1 MHWFVVILVFWS
13 SPVLALAESDCLS
26 APYTHAETAEQH
38 HLAGLL
44 AEIRVLLAPFPA
56 LTESLERFGPALC
69 LADQLDG
76 AEGYLD
82 PEAMAIVLRRNVPR
96 DLQLGI
102 LLHELRHLDQFGR
115 GFCPSGTLT
124 MQENARAVFAMEADA
139 SAISLLVAWEGLMMG
154 QPAVWEALLN
164 WPSQNDIAIR
174 LAQEFFRSAD
184 PATMAAEAFAQW
196 YARGDRRER
205 YYVESCSAYLDRQ
218 DAGHAL
224 PGTGA
229 LPDEY
234 LERLCLLPQGGR
246 YFCAYPTGF
255 SR

>member
-1 MHWFVVILVFWS
+1 MRWFVAFLVFWS
-13 SPVLALAESDCLS
+13 SPVFALAEKDCLR

-38 HLAGLL
+38 HLVGLL
-44 AEIRVLLAPFPA
+44 SEIRLLLAPFPA
-56 LTESLERFGPALC
+56 LAESLERFGPALC

-82 PEAMAIVLRRNVPR
+82 PEEMAIVLRRNVSR

-102 LLHELRHLDQFGR
+102 LLHELRHLEQFGR

-139 SAISLLVAWEGLMMG
+139 SAISLLVAWEGLMTG

-164 WPSQNDIAIR
+164 WPMQNDIAIR
-174 LAQEFFRSAD
+174 LAQEFLRSGD
-184 PATMAAEAFAQW
+184 PAIMAQEAFAQW

-205 YYVESCSAYLDRQ
+205 YYIESCSAYLDRQ
-218 DAGHAL
+218 DASHAL

-229 LPDEY
+229 LPAEY
-234 LERLCLLPQGGR
+234 LDRLCLLPQGGH
-246 YFCAYPTGF
+246 YSCADPAGF